1 MPEQEE
7 ELLASLQELQ
17 RELAKTSVIS
27 DAFKDYIFQMTLTA
41 VEEAV
46 KSLGPQSIEQ
56 EALRGEFI
64 SRRFEDKACVKLNAR
79 TLEELSSQCF
89 CGKRSGRLLGEFFD
103 KRFPEPNDAM
113 IKLLLGSLEEVVSV
127 REWLWR
133 ELNESPLPFCELEQR
148 ISEES

>member
-56 EALRGEFI
+56 KALRGEFI

-79 TLEELSSQCF
+79 TLEELSS
-89 CGKRSGRLLGEFFD
+89 
-103 KRFPEPNDAM
+103 
-113 IKLLLGSLEEVVSV
+113 IH
-127 REWLWR
+127 WR
-133 ELNESPLPFCELEQR
+133 
-148 ISEES
+148 